1 MMEHL
6 YDTHFHLDL
15 HKDRWDVIREIEE
28 SKIYTIAVT
37 NLPDLYRME
46 SAEIASKFIRFSLGF
61 HPELIHQY
69 KNQIPLMWELLPE
82 TRYIGEVGL
91 DFVDETHKTEQLSFF
106 SELIE
111 RCRYDGSKI
120 LTIHSRQAVK
130 DVLEIIGQN
139 FRFKP
144 ILHWFSGNKDELI
157 NAIDSGFYFSVNE
170 AMMRSKKFVSLLPLI
185 PAERLLIES
194 DSPFVRFKTSH
205 SKALL
210 SLSETIKEAKT
221 NVALWENF
229 KVLLQ

>member
-28 SKIYTIAVT
+28 FKIYTIAVT

-61 HPELIHQY
+61 HPELIHRY

-91 DFVDETHKTEQLSFF
+91 DFVDKTHKTEQLSFF

-185 PAERLLIES
+185 PAERLLLES
-194 DSPFVRFKTSH
+194 DSPFIRFKTSH
-205 SKALL
+205 PNALLQLSESIREVKTNVSLWGNFKALL
-210 SLSETIKEAKT
+210 
-221 NVALWENF
+221 
-229 KVLLQ
+229 Q

>member
-91 DFVDETHKTEQLSFF
+91 DFVDKTHKTEQLSFF

-229 KVLLQ
+229 KVLLK